1 MMTLNASKA
10 NQQRFEADVLDAIA
24 TAHKAGLSP
33 EYMAGYLRDAVKA
46 ITTPAL
52 WVAHR
57 KTLTRK
63 RGETPWH

>member
-1 MMTLNASKA
+1 MTPNAK
-10 NQQRFEADVLDAIA
+10 QKQKQRQFHDDVLEAIA

-46 ITTPAL
+46 ITTPSL

-57 KTLTRK
+57 KARK
-63 RGETPWH
+63 RGEMPWH